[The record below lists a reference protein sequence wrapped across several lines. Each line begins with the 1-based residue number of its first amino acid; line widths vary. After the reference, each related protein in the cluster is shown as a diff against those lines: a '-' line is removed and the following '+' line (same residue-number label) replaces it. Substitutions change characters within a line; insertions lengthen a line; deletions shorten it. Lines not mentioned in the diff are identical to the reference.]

1 MLEKVIFSAVR
12 VLSQHLCREKVVVQI
27 IRKGGFAYDEG
38 AGVRQRACG
47 VAVGNLHETLILPS
61 QLYILS
67 LIGDNHTPFSSCKQD
82 ENSV

>member
-1 MLEKVIFSAVR
+1 ML
-12 VLSQHLCREKVVVQI
+12 
-27 IRKGGFAYDEG
+27 AYDEG

-47 VAVGNLHETLILPS
+47 VAVGNLHETLILSS

-67 LIGDNHTPFSSCKQD
+67 LIGDNHTLFSSCKQD

>member
-1 MLEKVIFSAVR
+1 M
-12 VLSQHLCREKVVVQI
+12 
-27 IRKGGFAYDEG
+27 FAYDEG
-38 AGVRQRACG
+38 VGVRQRACG

-82 ENSV
+82 ENGVWLSWIKEDLPWIETP

>member
-1 MLEKVIFSAVR
+1 M
-12 VLSQHLCREKVVVQI
+12 
-27 IRKGGFAYDEG
+27 FAYDEG

-67 LIGDNHTPFSSCKQD
+67 LIGDNHTLFSSCKQD
-82 ENSV
+82 ENSVWLSWIKEDLPWIETP

>member
-1 MLEKVIFSAVR
+1 M
-12 VLSQHLCREKVVVQI
+12 
-27 IRKGGFAYDEG
+27 FAYDEG

-67 LIGDNHTPFSSCKQD
+67 VKGEHLLIQVVL
-82 ENSV
+82 SVGTSNMIYQFF